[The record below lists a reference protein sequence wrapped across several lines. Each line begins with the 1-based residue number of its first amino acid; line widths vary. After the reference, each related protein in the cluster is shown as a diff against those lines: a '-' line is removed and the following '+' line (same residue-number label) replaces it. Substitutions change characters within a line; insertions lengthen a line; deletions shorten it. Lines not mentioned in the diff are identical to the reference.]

1 MDMQFKLAKPLS
13 LLHNS
18 SWIVLREEILMAAT
32 EAGWMMSLITLKS
45 TRYALNR
52 NIPIKH
58 EIKNAT
64 IRNAL

>member
-1 MDMQFKLAKPLS
+1 MQFKLAKPLS

-45 TRYALNR
+45 TRYAQNR
-52 NIPIKH
+52 NIPIKQ
-58 EIKNAT
+58 EIKNVT